1 MTTQKD
7 IMDALNDLT
16 AQCFPGRTTYRDAWP
31 EQFTRPSLFLVAEAR
46 EEVGGNRYTV
56 ELRQVFGV
64 QINDTVDDHYEADTD
79 RLSEE
84 TDRLMEALGLGMLPV
99 GDRALHIDKLASARV
114 EAASVIKVTLHWF
127 DDRPQRKTEQPPA
140 AKGLDIVTQVRNNGG
155 GTA

>member
-46 EEVGGNRYTV
+46 EEIGGNRYTV
-56 ELRQVFGV
+56 ELKQVFSV

-84 TDRLMEALGLGMLPV
+84 IDRLMEALSLGVLPV
-99 GDRALHIDKLASARV
+99 GDRALHIDKLASERV
-114 EAASVIKVTLHWF
+114 ENVAVIQMTLHWF
-127 DDRPQRKTEQPPA
+127 DDRPHRKTEQPPA
-140 AKGLDIVTQVRNNGG
+140 AKGLDIVTQVRNG

>member
-31 EQFTRPSLFLVAEAR
+31 EQFTRPSLFLVAEPR
-46 EEVGGNRYTV
+46 EKIGGNRYTV
-56 ELRQVFGV
+56 ELKQVFGV

-79 RLSEE
+79 RLNEE
-84 TDRLMEALGLGMLPV
+84 TDRLMEVLSLGVLPV
-99 GDRALHIDKLASARV
+99 GDRALHIDKLASERV

-140 AKGLDIVTQVRNNGG
+140 AKGLDIVTQVRNG
-155 GTA
+155 GTV

>member
-31 EQFTRPSLFLVAEAR
+31 EQFTRPSLFLVAEPR
-46 EEVGGNRYTV
+46 EEIGGNRYTV
-56 ELRQVFGV
+56 ELKQVFGV
-64 QINDTVDDHYEADTD
+64 QINDAVDVHYEADTD

-84 TDRLMEALGLGMLPV
+84 ADRLMEALSLGVLPV
-99 GDRALHIDKLASARV
+99 GDRALHIDKLVSERV

>member
-31 EQFTRPSLFLVAEAR
+31 EQFTRPSLFLVAEPR
-46 EEVGGNRYTV
+46 EKIGGNRYTV
-56 ELRQVFGV
+56 ELKQVFGV

-79 RLSEE
+79 RLNEE
-84 TDRLMEALGLGMLPV
+84 TDRLMEVLSLGVLPV
-99 GDRALHIDKLASARV
+99 GDRALHIDKLASERV

>member
-84 TDRLMEALGLGMLPV
+84 TDRLMEALS
-99 GDRALHIDKLASARV
+99 LACCRWVTVRCTSTSWQVSASRRR
-114 EAASVIKVTLHWF
+114 L
-127 DDRPQRKTEQPPA
+127 
-140 AKGLDIVTQVRNNGG
+140 
-155 GTA
+155 

>member
-46 EEVGGNRYTV
+46 EEVGGNRYAV

-84 TDRLMEALGLGMLPV
+84 TDRLMEALSLGMLPV

-114 EAASVIKVTLHWF
+114 EAACVIKVTLHWF
-127 DDRPQRKTEQPPA
+127 DDRPHRKTEQPPA

>member
-46 EEVGGNRYTV
+46 EEIGGNRYAV

-84 TDRLMEALGLGMLPV
+84 TDRLMEALSLGMLPV
-99 GDRALHIDKLASARV
+99 GDRALHIDKLASERV

-127 DDRPQRKTEQPPA
+127 DDRPQRKNEQPPA